1 MRIFLIA
8 LLLLASAT
16 AQPGTLDDEG
26 LRVAFGDNP
35 STTETEATGQWNFQ
49 ELHILPNGTHQ
60 LDAPDYA
67 RQLSVICSECQF
79 VRSGAGFSVTVTNET
94 TVKLAYSAAGGVP
107 FSAEANFDG
116 RFILYAPTGTY
127 LQSSLGLSKVGA
139 AASDPSLELYFG
151 DAAGSFWFTVSPLAP
166 ATVSKDSGFD
176 FVALFIGL
184 VAGLAIW
191 AFLVQRGLVQ
201 KRKRKQVAG
210 TAAHKEVAKVESA
223 PTLEG
228 RKRVLMAALKELEL
242 AKMNQEMDTAVY
254 DALKADYKKQTV
266 TVMRAIEESKVE

>member
-16 AQPGTLDDEG
+16 AQPGTLDEEG
-26 LRVAFGDNP
+26 LRVSFGDNP
-35 STTETEATGQWNFQ
+35 STPEAETAGQWNFQ
-49 ELHILPNGTHQ
+49 ALHILQNGTHQ

-67 RQLSVICSECQF
+67 RQLAVICNECQF
-79 VRSGAGFSVTVTNET
+79 VRSGAGFSVTVANET
-94 TVKLAYSAAGGVP
+94 TVKIAYSTAGGVP

-116 RFILYAPTGTY
+116 RFVLYAPTGTY
-127 LQSSLGLSKVGA
+127 LQSSLGLTKVGT
-139 AASDPSLELYFG
+139 AASDPSLELYSG
-151 DAAGSFWFTVSPLAP
+151 NANGAFWFTVSPLAP
-166 ATVSKDSGFD
+166 ATVTKDSGFD
-176 FVALFIGL
+176 VVALLIGV

-210 TAAHKEVAKVESA
+210 TAAHREVAKVETP

-266 TVMRAIEESKVE
+266 TVMRALEESKVE